1 MEELNIEKFKK
12 NLEIKYYLPL
22 KLKQKLV
29 QEIISNCMEEKNEI
43 LYVNYFIKEMVYKL
57 CILSYYTNY
66 QFTDEIDYDSLQE
79 IRAFDYV
86 LDEITKNNKDEIPK
100 LELLLCETVREQKE
114 AYNSLST
121 IISKK
126 LNEIIKTIPD
136 KNEWSKIL
144 KNAVKI
150 LNKSNPEVVQVF
162 SKELLSGNLLSILRK
177 NKSEKLKTKKVNISR
192 EGKDNL
198 ALDVLDKN

>member
-66 QFTDEIDYDSLQE
+66 QFTDEVDYDSLQE
-79 IRAFDYV
+79 IKAFDYV
-86 LDEITKNNKDEIPK
+86 LDEITKNNKGEIPK

-114 AYNSLST
+114 TYNSLST

-126 LNEIIKTIPD
+126 LDEIIKVIPD

-150 LNKSNPEVVQVF
+150 LNKSNPEVVQAF

-192 EGKDNL
+192 EGKANL
-198 ALDVLDKN
+198 SLDVLDKN

>member
-1 MEELNIEKFKK
+1 MEELNIENFKR

-29 QEIISNCMEEKNEI
+29 QEVISNCMEEKNEI

-57 CILSYYTNY
+57 CILNYYTNY

-86 LDEITKNNKDEIPK
+86 IDEIKKNNNDEIPK

-114 AYNSLST
+114 THNSLST

-126 LNEIIKTIPD
+126 LDEIIKVIPD

-150 LNKSNPEVVQVF
+150 LNKSNPEVVQAF
-162 SKELLSGNLLSILRK
+162 SKELLNGNLLSILRK
-177 NKSEKLKTKKVNISR
+177 NKSEKLSTKKVNINK
-192 EGKDNL
+192 EGGLNLSLNVEDN
-198 ALDVLDKN
+198 D

>member
-1 MEELNIEKFKK
+1 MEELNIENFKR

-22 KLKQKLV
+22 KFKQRLV
-29 QEIISNCMEEKNEI
+29 QEVISNCMEEKNEI

-100 LELLLCETVREQKE
+100 LESLLCETVREQKE

-126 LNEIIKTIPD
+126 LDEIIKMIPD

-144 KNAVKI
+144 KNTVKI
-150 LNKSNPEVVQVF
+150 LNKSNPEVIQAF
-162 SKELLSGNLLSILRK
+162 SKELLNGNLLSILRK
-177 NKSEKLKTKKVNISR
+177 NKSEKLNAKKVNISR
-192 EGKDNL
+192 EGKADL
-198 ALDVLDKN
+198 SLDVLDKD

>member
-1 MEELNIEKFKK
+1 MGALNIEKFKK

-22 KLKQKLV
+22 KLKQRLV
-29 QEIISNCMEEKNEI
+29 QEVISNCMEEKNEV
-43 LYVNYFIKEMVYKL
+43 LYVNYFVKEMVYKL

-66 QFTDEIDYDSLQE
+66 QFTDKIDYDSLQE
-79 IRAFDYV
+79 IGAFDFV
-86 LDEITKNNKDEIPK
+86 INEIMRNNEDEISK
-100 LELLLCETVREQKE
+100 LESLLCETVQEQKE
-114 AYNSLST
+114 TYNSLST

-126 LNEIIKTIPD
+126 LNEIIETIPD

-150 LNKSNPEVVQVF
+150 LNKSNPEVVQAF

-177 NKSEKLKTKKVNISR
+177 NKSEKLNTKKVNISR
-192 EGKDNL
+192 EGKANL
-198 ALDVLDKN
+198 SLDVLDKN